1 MTRLFFL
8 KSVFQFLKTY
18 KKRTILSMLGVLFGI
33 FSLVAVG
40 NISSA
45 MNQKVKETLD
55 KFGPNLLIIRAGEVH
70 VTGRGVRQFST
81 AQTLKLRDA
90 IAIKQ
95 FIKGIKEIVP
105 IVEINYPLRYK
116 QQITTMKIVGATSN
130 IAKVRNLKL
139 LEGHFYGS
147 KEEKYLSKKV
157 VLGYEAWKTLFEDKN
172 AFGKTI
178 LIRRVP
184 CQVIGVLAEKGTDLA
199 GDNLDQVVYLPLK
212 TVLRRLLN
220 QDYISALYLQ
230 AKEGINLDAL
240 KEEIK
245 KLLRKQHG
253 LTSMEKDD
261 FSIYSLEDI
270 AKTKQKGLDL
280 VSVLSKM
287 AAIISFTVGGLG
299 IFAVMLLSVT
309 ERQREIGIRRAV
321 GAKRIHILWQ
331 FLGEAVFISL
341 LGGMGG
347 IGLGLIIALI
357 VSLVANLPI
366 IFNVIY
372 LILAMG
378 ISLALGI
385 MIMAG
390 SYPAFLAASSPP
402 LKALRQ

>member
-8 KSVFQFLKTY
+8 KSIIQFLKTY
-18 KKRTILSMLGVLFGI
+18 KKRTVLSMLGVLFGI

-45 MNQKVKETLD
+45 MNQKVKEALD

-130 IAKVRNLKL
+130 IAQVRNLKL

-157 VLGYEAWKTLFEDKN
+157 VLGYEAWKTLFEGKN

-212 TVLRRLLN
+212 TVIRRLLN

-240 KEEIK
+240 KEEVK

-253 LTSMEKDD
+253 LTTMEKDD

-331 FLGEAVFISL
+331 FLGEAVFISF

-347 IGLGLIIALI
+347 I
-357 VSLVANLPI
+357 
-366 IFNVIY
+366 
-372 LILAMG
+372 
-378 ISLALGI
+378 
-385 MIMAG
+385 
-390 SYPAFLAASSPP
+390 
-402 LKALRQ
+402 

>member
-18 KKRTILSMLGVLFGI
+18 KKRTVLSMLGVLFGI

-45 MNQKVKETLD
+45 MNQKVKEALD

-147 KEEKYLSKKV
+147 KEEKYLSKKG
-157 VLGYEAWKTLFEDKN
+157 VLGYEAWKTLFEGKN

-212 TVLRRLLN
+212 TVIRRLLN
-220 QDYISALYLQ
+220 QDHISALYLQ
-230 AKEGINLDAL
+230 AEEGVDLEGL

-253 LTSMEKDD
+253 LTTMEKDD

-270 AKTKQKGLDL
+270 AKTKQKGLGL

-341 LGGMGG
+341 LGGIGG

-357 VSLVANLPI
+357 VSLAANLPI

-372 LILAMG
+372 LILALS
-378 ISLALGI
+378 ISLALG
-385 MIMAG
+385 IMAG
-390 SYPAFLAASSPP
+390 SYPAFLAACSPP
-402 LKALRQ
+402 LKALKQ

>member
-70 VTGRGVRQFST
+70 ITGRGVRQFGT

-130 IAKVRNLKL
+130 IAQVRNLKL
-139 LEGHFYGS
+139 LEGYFYGS

-212 TVLRRLLN
+212 TVIRRLLN

-240 KEEIK
+240 KEEVK

-253 LTSMEKDD
+253 LTTMEKDD

-331 FLGEAVFISL
+331 FLGEAVFISF

-347 IGLGLIIALI
+347 IGLGSIIALI

-385 MIMAG
+385 MAG
-390 SYPAFLAASSPP
+390 SYPAFLAACSPP
-402 LKALRQ
+402 LKALKQ

>member
-1 MTRLFFL
+1 MTHLFFL
-8 KSVFQFLKTY
+8 KSIIQFLKTY
-18 KKRTILSMLGVLFGI
+18 KKRTVLSMLGVLFGI

-70 VTGRGVRQFST
+70 ITGRGVRQFGT

-105 IVEINYPLRYK
+105 IVEINHPLRYK

-130 IAKVRNLKL
+130 IAQVRNLKL
-139 LEGHFYGS
+139 LEGYFYGS

-157 VLGYEAWKTLFEDKN
+157 VLGYEAWKTLFEGKN

-212 TVLRRLLN
+212 TVIRRLLN

-240 KEEIK
+240 KEEVK

-253 LTSMEKDD
+253 LTTMEKDD

-331 FLGEAVFISL
+331 FLGEAVFISF

-347 IGLGLIIALI
+347 IGLGSIIALI

-385 MIMAG
+385 IG

>member
-385 MIMAG
+385 MAG

>member
-18 KKRTILSMLGVLFGI
+18 KKRTVLSMLGVLFGI

-45 MNQKVKETLD
+45 MNQKVKEALD

-147 KEEKYLSKKV
+147 KEEKYLSKKG
-157 VLGYEAWKTLFEDKN
+157 VLGYEAWKTLFEGKN

-212 TVLRRLLN
+212 TVIRRLLN
-220 QDYISALYLQ
+220 QDHISALYLQ
-230 AKEGINLDAL
+230 AEEGINLEGL
-240 KEEIK
+240 KEEIR

-253 LTSMEKDD
+253 LTTMEKDD

-270 AKTKQKGLDL
+270 AKTKQKGLGL

-341 LGGMGG
+341 LGGIGG

-357 VSLVANLPI
+357 VSLAANLPI
-366 IFNVIY
+366 IFNIIY
-372 LILAMG
+372 LILALS
-378 ISLALGI
+378 ISLALG
-385 MIMAG
+385 IMAG

-402 LKALRQ
+402 LKALKQ

>member
-1 MTRLFFL
+1 MTHLFFL

-130 IAKVRNLKL
+130 IAKVRNLRL
-139 LEGHFYGS
+139 LEGHFYGL

-385 MIMAG
+385 MAG

>member
-95 FIKGIKEIVP
+95 FIKVIKEIVP

-130 IAKVRNLKL
+130 IAQVRNLKL

-230 AKEGINLDAL
+230 AKEGINLENL
-240 KEEIK
+240 KEEIR

-253 LTSMEKDD
+253 LTTMEKDD

-331 FLGEAVFISL
+331 FLGEAVFISF

-347 IGLGLIIALI
+347 IGLGSIIALI

-385 MIMAG
+385 MAG

>member
-18 KKRTILSMLGVLFGI
+18 KKRTVLSMLGVLFGI

-45 MNQKVKETLD
+45 MNQKVKEALD

-212 TVLRRLLN
+212 TVIRRLLN
-220 QDYISALYLQ
+220 QDHISALYLQ
-230 AKEGINLDAL
+230 AEEGVDLEGL

-253 LTSMEKDD
+253 LTTMEKDD

-270 AKTKQKGLDL
+270 AKTKQKGLGL

-341 LGGMGG
+341 LGGIGG

-357 VSLVANLPI
+357 VSLAANLPI

-372 LILAMG
+372 LILALS
-378 ISLALGI
+378 ISLALG
-385 MIMAG
+385 IMAG
-390 SYPAFLAASSPP
+390 SYPAFLAACSPP
-402 LKALRQ
+402 LKALKQ

>member
-157 VLGYEAWKTLFEDKN
+157 VLGYEAWKTLFEGKN

-385 MIMAG
+385 MAG

>member
-1 MTRLFFL
+1 MTHLFFL
-8 KSVFQFLKTY
+8 KSIIQFLKTY
-18 KKRTILSMLGVLFGI
+18 KKRTVLSMLGVLFGI

-70 VTGRGVRQFST
+70 ITGRGVRQFGT

-105 IVEINYPLRYK
+105 IVEINHPLRYK

-130 IAKVRNLKL
+130 IAQVRNLKL

-240 KEEIK
+240 KEEVK

-253 LTSMEKDD
+253 LTTMEKDD

-331 FLGEAVFISL
+331 FLGEAVFISF

-347 IGLGLIIALI
+347 IGLGSIIALI

-385 MIMAG
+385 MAG
-390 SYPAFLAASSPP
+390 SYPAFLAASSLP